1 MTRSTATWEGIVD
14 IRQLEYCLAVA
25 QRGSFTKAA
34 DELFITR
41 QALSKAVHNLEQEL
55 GEPLFVNRDGSLHLT
70 DLGEEL
76 LRDARPIVTAFQ
88 ELAQRY
94 LSADKEATPVR
105 NLSLALVPGAA
116 LTLPEDFIDRF
127 IEAHPDVLISVE
139 NAPTE
144 VALDMVAEGEL
155 DMALV
160 GSAPQ
165 YLADFDYQ
173 LIVRTAAYVHVP
185 HTNPLAKKDV
195 LELADLEGQ
204 PMVTFGKRDH
214 LHRYFVDL
222 CAKQGL
228 EPNIIM
234 TASNL
239 DVLLR
244 TVHQNQA
251 LMFGL
256 PPKDDRPVNPDYP
269 LVPLKTDDT
278 IFGSYVVKRKGEPLT
293 PAAQA
298 FWDYLGEL

>member
-1 MTRSTATWEGIVD
+1 MD

-25 QRGSFTKAA
+25 QRGNFTKAA

-55 GEPLFVNRDGSLHLT
+55 GEPLFVNRDGALHLT
-70 DLGEEL
+70 PTGENL
-76 LRDARPIVTAFQ
+76 LRDARPVVGAFQ
-88 ELAQRY
+88 ELAQHY
-94 LSADKEATPVR
+94 LNPESTRTPVR
-105 NLSLALVPGAA
+105 NLALALVPGAA
-116 LTLPEDFIDRF
+116 LTLPEDMIDRF
-127 IEAHPDVLISVE
+127 GKTHPDVLISVE
-139 NAPTE
+139 NAPTD
-144 VALDMVAEGEL
+144 VALDMVAQGES
-155 DMALV
+155 DIALV

-173 LIVRTAAYVHVP
+173 LIVRTVIYLHVP
-185 HTNPLAKKDV
+185 RANPLAQKEMLEVADV
-195 LELADLEGQ
+195 ESE

-222 CAKQGL
+222 CAKQGI

-244 TVHQNQA
+244 AVHQQQA

-256 PPKDDRPVNPDYP
+256 PPKDGKSPNPDYP
-269 LVPLKTDDT
+269 LVPLRTDDT
-278 IFGSYVVKRKGEPLT
+278 VFGTYAVRRKGEPLS

-298 FWDYLGEL
+298 FWEYLEQL